1 MHIKLK
7 SPFDLNP
14 TCTSLKKKKKKKNHM
29 DHIPYYFQ
37 SFSNRVKKK
46 NIVVFNQ
53 HIVWCTCNNVAKLTK
68 KLI

>member
-14 TCTSLKKKKKKKNHM
+14 TCTSLKKKKKKNHM

-46 NIVVFNQ
+46 ILLFSISISCGALAIMLLN
-53 HIVWCTCNNVAKLTK
+53 
-68 KLI
+68 